1 MDQVSSDPVVV
12 PTGRKSRRWLS
23 GLAGRAL
30 SVFILLLATGIGIAA
45 FFYPFFVLPEQSSFT
60 MAAHSQDAS
69 LVFLVAIVLCLIVV
83 VVNLETRQMNSKV
96 IAILGILVAVNSVLR
111 LVPGPLGFSAIFFL
125 PILCGYVY
133 GPDFGFLLGTLS
145 LLVSA
150 IVTSGMGPWLP
161 YQMFATGW
169 MGMAAA
175 WLPDLSK
182 RPRLEHIVLAIYGAI
197 LGLVFGAMMDLWF
210 WPYLFD
216 PRQLEGQWQPGHGVW
231 TTVAHF
237 AIFYAATSLWWDIG
251 RAAGNLVLIV
261 LFGPAIL
268 RLLRRFK
275 KRFSFDVL

>member
-1 MDQVSSDPVVV
+1 MS
-12 PTGRKSRRWLS
+12 
-23 GLAGRAL
+23 
-30 SVFILLLATGIGIAA
+30 FILLLLATAIGIAA
-45 FFYPFFVLPEQSSFT
+45 FFYPFLMAPEQSTFAMT
-60 MAAHSQDAS
+60 AHSEDAS
-69 LVFLVAIVLCLIVV
+69 LVFLVAILLCLIVV
-83 VVNLETRQMNSKV
+83 IVNLETRQMNSKSV
-96 IAILGILVAVNSVLR
+96 AILGILVAVNSVLR
-111 LVPGPLGFSAIFFL
+111 LVPGPMGFSAVFFL

-133 GPDFGFLLGTLS
+133 GPEFGFLLGTLS
-145 LLVSA
+145 LMVSA

-182 RPRLEHIVLAIYGAI
+182 RPNLERIVLAIYGAI
-197 LGLVFGAMMDLWF
+197 LGLVFGAVMDLWF

-216 PRQLEGQWQPGHGVW
+216 PRQMQGQWQPGYEVW

-237 AIFYAATSLWWDIG
+237 AIFYAATSLWWDLG
-251 RAAGNLVLIV
+251 RAAGNLVLIL

-275 KRFSFDVL
+275 KRFSFVVT